1 MDSHASTR
9 PHKHHGAISV
19 VVVALAVGAFAF
31 RQEIPW
37 LGLGFLTRLPTVV
50 PPLAQVIDQKAFN
63 VLGTVPPPSEAHGT
77 SVSGPASVK
86 TAKLMHIR
94 STSSRPEPTWTP

>member
-1 MDSHASTR
+1 MNSHASTR
-9 PHKHHGAISV
+9 PHKHHGAVSV

-31 RQEIPW
+31 RQEIPS
-37 LGLGFLTRLPTVV
+37 LGLGFLSRPPTAI

-63 VLGTVPPPSEAHGT
+63 VLGTVRPPSEAHGT
-77 SVSGPASVK
+77 SVSRPSSVK

-94 STSSRPEPTWTP
+94 STSSRREPT